1 MFNFFQFVIVFLPS
15 IIVKAPRALPP
26 LPTVSVDLEGS
37 GKSKR
42 SKEGKNA
49 SAATISSPASCNN
62 VFLAPKLVRSS
73 LQDLAYDPC
82 PQVLTCG
89 FFIFICSCACSYCI
103 LWKKTYFLQDRLTA
117 RERRRMKKSQEISTE
132 TGGCCHIK
140 LLYRSHWLAIVE
152 IMCVV
157 FIEGFNFNS

>member
-73 LQDLAYDPC
+73 LQ
-82 PQVLTCG
+82 
-89 FFIFICSCACSYCI
+89 
-103 LWKKTYFLQDRLTA
+103 QDRIWLMSFIWALSTSVNVWILYIYLLLCLFLLYL
-117 RERRRMKKSQEISTE
+117 MKKKNPIFYR
-132 TGGCCHIK
+132 IVW
-140 LLYRSHWLAIVE
+140 LLGRGEGWKSHRRFPLKRVGAVTLNYYINR
-152 IMCVV
+152 I
-157 FIEGFNFNS
+157 G